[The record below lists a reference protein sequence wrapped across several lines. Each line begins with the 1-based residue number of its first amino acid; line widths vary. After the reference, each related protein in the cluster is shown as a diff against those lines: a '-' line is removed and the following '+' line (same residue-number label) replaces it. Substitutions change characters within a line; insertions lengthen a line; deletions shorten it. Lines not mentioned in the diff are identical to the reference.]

1 MQTTAQINNTVIFT
15 MTVKTSMSLCSCSN
29 EASESCHS
37 LAKKCVLGMVGQ
49 LSSMENAKMKCAA
62 VDYIGMHVLRLV
74 LILL

>member
-1 MQTTAQINNTVIFT
+1 VQTTAQINNTVIFT

-37 LAKKCVLGMVGQ
+37 LAKKCVLGMAGQ
-49 LSSMENAKMKCAA
+49 LSSMENGKMKCAA
-62 VDYIGMHVLRLV
+62 YIGMHALRLV